1 MDLNLNQ
8 AKPKAVVNNKVNLLL
23 IQLTS
28 DMFSVKC
35 FSYMCILIY
44 IAKAR
49 LQKYTE
55 DKNPTCISHPC
66 NNIRIHHNIQ
76 ISGAALCNFRLNW

>member
-55 DKNPTCISHPC
+55 DKIPRCICLMRP
-66 NNIRIHHNIQ
+66 
-76 ISGAALCNFRLNW
+76 LT